1 MKRALATGLV
11 AYALHFAWEMAQGG
25 LFEGMTRL
33 PFWSATAWCARAAA
47 WDLVISFVSYAA
59 ASVVA
64 RDAVWPNKLRAIPL
78 AIYLVTGIA
87 ITIAIER
94 WAVEVGRWKYAPEM
108 PAIGG
113 IGLSPLLQWIVVPI
127 AIAAVVRLFETR
139 AERID
144 SR

>member
-1 MKRALATGLV
+1 M
-11 AYALHFAWEMAQGG
+11 
-25 LFEGMTRL
+25 
-33 PFWSATAWCARAAA
+33 
-47 WDLVISFVSYAA
+47 VISFASYTAA
-59 ASVVA
+59 AVVA
-64 RDAVWPNKLRAIPL
+64 RDVVWPNKPRAIPL

-127 AIAAVVRLFETR
+127 AIAAIVRLVVTR

-144 SR
+144 FR

>member
-1 MKRALATGLV
+1 MKRPFAIGLV

-47 WDLVISFVSYAA
+47 WDVFFSFVSYAA
-59 ASVVA
+59 ASVVS
-64 RDAVWPNKLRAIPL
+64 RDAKWPRTLRTAPL

-94 WAVEVGRWKYAPEM
+94 WAVDAGRWKYAPQM

-127 AIAAVVRLFETR
+127 AIAAVVRLVETR

>member
-1 MKRALATGLV
+1 MKRALAIGLV

-47 WDLVISFVSYAA
+47 WDVVISFASYAVA
-59 ASVVA
+59 AVVA
-64 RDAVWPNKLRAIPL
+64 RDVVWPNKPRAIPL

-87 ITIAIER
+87 ITIAVER
-94 WAVEVGRWKYAPEM
+94 WALDAGRWKYASEM
-108 PAIGG
+108 PVIGG

-127 AIAAVVRLFETR
+127 AIAAVVRLVERR